1 VRRELTPDVLT
12 DQTSTEPVF
21 GYYPAGLSVAETRD
35 LWRADPEQ
43 SKRLALASMRAHL
56 EAMLALNERGAITF
70 EYGNN
75 LRNRAQ
81 AGGCA
86 RAFEIGSFMELFIR
100 PLFCQGI
107 GPFRWIAISGEPS
120 DIHAIDELILGRFAD
135 NERICSW
142 IRLAREH
149 IRFQGLPARIGWLG
163 HTERSRLAV
172 LVNEAVGRGE
182 IEGPVAFTRDH
193 LDAAAAAMPFRE
205 TERMRDGSDAI
216 ADWPILDALLN
227 GAAGADLVAVHGL
240 ADYGQSAGVTL
251 IADGRPETAARL
263 KAVLD
268 CDTGLGIL
276 RYADAGYE
284 TAEAAAARHKLDR
297 P

>member
-1 VRRELTPDVLT
+1 
-12 DQTSTEPVF
+12 
-21 GYYPAGLSVAETRD
+21 
-35 LWRADPEQ
+35 
-43 SKRLALASMRAHL
+43 
-56 EAMLALNERGAITF
+56 
-70 EYGNN
+70 
-75 LRNRAQ
+75 
-81 AGGCA
+81 
-86 RAFEIGSFMELFIR
+86 MELFIR

-107 GPFRWIAISGEPS
+107 GPFRWIAISGEPP
-120 DIHAIDELILGRFAD
+120 DIHAIDDLILREFAS

-172 LVNEAVGRGE
+172 LVNEAIGRGE
-182 IEGPVAFTRDH
+182 LAGPIAFTRDH

-205 TERMRDGSDAI
+205 TEHLKDGSDAI

-263 KAVLD
+263 EAVLN

-284 TAEAAAARHKLDR
+284 TAEAAAARHQLDR
-297 P
+297 T